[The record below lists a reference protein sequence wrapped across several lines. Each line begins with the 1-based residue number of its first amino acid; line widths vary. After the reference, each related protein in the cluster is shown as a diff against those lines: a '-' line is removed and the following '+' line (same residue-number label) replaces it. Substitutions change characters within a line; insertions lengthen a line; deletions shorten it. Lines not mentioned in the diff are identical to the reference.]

1 MNEQHP
7 QVQMEI
13 CRAERGDLDAWVKL
27 RHALWP
33 DARPETLLAE
43 ANSSLSSPD
52 EICLLLIHPASG
64 PVGFVEGAVHSGPD
78 EPYAHVEGWYVMPEF
93 RRQGH
98 GQELVGH
105 LEQWCLHRAICLLT
119 SDTTPEYPISP
130 RAHARCGFRTLAQ
143 LTIFVKELHL

>member
-33 DARPETLLAE
+33 DAHPETLLAE
-43 ANSSLSSPD
+43 ANSILSSPD
-52 EICLLLIHPASG
+52 EICFLLIHPASG

-78 EPYAHVEGWYVMPEF
+78 GPYVHVEGWYVLPEF

-98 GQELVGH
+98 GQ
-105 LEQWCLHRAICLLT
+105 
-119 SDTTPEYPISP
+119 P
-130 RAHARCGFRTLAQ
+130 
-143 LTIFVKELHL
+143 